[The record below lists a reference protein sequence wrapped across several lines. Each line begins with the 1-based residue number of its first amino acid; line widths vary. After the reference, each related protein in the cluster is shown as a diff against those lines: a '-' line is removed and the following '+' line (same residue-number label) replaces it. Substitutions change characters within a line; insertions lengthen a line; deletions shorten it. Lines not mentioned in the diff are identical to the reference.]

1 MVVIA
6 GRITRCLWVGAFVIQ
21 ERSRLVSQ
29 SEGLLSQEHGHSM
42 LDILLHY
49 YELVNCHD
57 IVCHYVY
64 ACCELASTFNVLTWR
79 VMPDFRKG
87 SLEWSVVRV

>member
-1 MVVIA
+1 M
-6 GRITRCLWVGAFVIQ
+6 IQ

-29 SEGLLSQEHGHSM
+29 SEGLLSQEHGHGM

-64 ACCELASTFNVLTWR
+64 ACCELATTFNVLTWH
-79 VMPDFRKG
+79 VMPDFRKVP
-87 SLEWSVVRV
+87 LERSAVRV

>member
-1 MVVIA
+1 M
-6 GRITRCLWVGAFVIQ
+6 FVIQ

-29 SEGLLSQEHGHSM
+29 SEGLLSQEYDHSM
-42 LDILLHY
+42 LDIFLHY
-49 YELVNCHD
+49 YELVNYHD

-79 VMPDFRKG
+79 VMPDFRKV
-87 SLEWSVVRV
+87 SLERSAVRV

>member
-1 MVVIA
+1 MI
-6 GRITRCLWVGAFVIQ
+6 R
-21 ERSRLVSQ
+21 E
-29 SEGLLSQEHGHSM
+29 SEGLLSQEHGHDM

-64 ACCELASTFNVLTWR
+64 ACFALASTFNVLTWR
-79 VMPDFRKG
+79 VMPDFRKVP
-87 SLEWSVVRV
+87 LERSAV